1 MGYKM
6 DDEITLTFGG
16 LKNAQNEAFKDGILF
31 AASQIQYFLPDE
43 ITKTKVVALL
53 HALSNTELYSVDDED
68 EECSCDHDC
77 GADSCEG
84 EE

>member
-1 MGYKM
+1 MGYKV

-31 AASQIQYFLPDE
+31 AASQVEYFLADKVE
-43 ITKTKVVALL
+43 KKKVVALL
-53 HALSNTELYSVDDED
+53 HALSNTDLYLVGDE

-84 EE
+84 EN